1 MKRDEALQE
10 LRAARKELQET
21 LAGLSEEDYL
31 RPKAIDRWT
40 LKDMLA
46 HVAAWDEEMVRVLQA
61 FSMQAEPMYTYTIS
75 DRNGFAAWNE
85 AQVALRRDKPLAEV
99 LSEFEKARR
108 DLIQVIEGLTD
119 PVLNRA
125 KMTSWE
131 KPATGFDLIRIQ
143 VAHDRE
149 HAAQVR
155 SYRKKI
161 ERWARARQKLSAKR
175 KAKG

>member
-1 MKRDEALQE
+1 
-10 LRAARKELQET
+10 
-21 LAGLSEEDYL
+21 
-31 RPKAIDRWT
+31 
-40 LKDMLA
+40 
-46 HVAAWDEEMVRVLQA
+46 
-61 FSMQAEPMYTYTIS
+61 
-75 DRNGFAAWNE
+75 
-85 AQVALRRDKPLAEV
+85 
-99 LSEFEKARR
+99 
-108 DLIQVIEGLTD
+108 
-119 PVLNRA
+119 
-125 KMTSWE
+125 MTSWE